1 MSQQEKLS
9 ELYRKTQRKQE
20 AVQEMAQAQTKHTQL
35 VRLETQYRKVL
46 ASESADVEKL
56 DKVSLENLYY
66 SITGKMKEKR
76 EKETS
81 EAEKA
86 QARYDAVLAE
96 IKIVTDEIGYLKYE
110 LRTLGNCDLD
120 FEALKNE
127 MVASLATSKTGVPP
141 EVELLFQ
148 QMNQAGADAD
158 ELTTV
163 IEAGKA
169 AQKIALELH
178 GELRKSQRLAHNYGR
193 RGGSHGIIVDEVLT
207 HMENQ
212 EYLRAGQEILD
223 RLKRQLDSYRTALYP
238 LPQFGNLATLENL
251 LCGRTRGGKEP
262 LDSGVVEVEKMM
274 DALEHSLVLLER
286 IRNNK
291 LEAQKRFDEELT
303 ELLMSECIDA

>member
-9 ELYRKTQRKQE
+9 ELYRKTQRKQ
-20 AVQEMAQAQTKHTQL
+20 AATQEMAEAKAKHANL
-35 VRLETQYRKVL
+35 VLWEAKYSQVL

-56 DKVSLENLYY
+56 DKASLENLFY

-76 EKETS
+76 AKEVS
-81 EAEKA
+81 EAADA
-86 QARYDAVLAE
+86 QSKYDTVLAE
-96 IKIVTDEIGYLKYE
+96 IKAAEDEIGYLKYE

-120 FEALKNE
+120 YESLKKE
-127 MVASLATSKTGVPP
+127 MIDTLISSQTEISPK
-141 EVELLFQ
+141 VELLVQ
-148 QMNQAGADAD
+148 QMNQAGTDAD
-158 ELTTV
+158 ELATV

-178 GELRKSQRLAHNYGR
+178 EELRKSQRLAHNYGR
-193 RGGSHGIIVDEVLT
+193 RGGSHGIIVDELLT

-223 RLKRQLDSYRTALYP
+223 RLKRQLDRYHTALYP

-262 LDSGVVEVEKMM
+262 IDSSVVEVEKMM
-274 DALEHSLVLLER
+274 DALEHSRVLLER
-286 IRNNK
+286 IRTSK
-291 LEAQKRFDEELT
+291 LDAQKRFDEELT
-303 ELLMSECIDA
+303 ELLISQSSDM